1 VTSTRLYTPRF
12 FVVSA
17 SHFVLGMGFWMF
29 TLFPLYLAEQGASKA
44 WIGWLVAIEA
54 IAAVA
59 VRPWVGGILEERGRR
74 WVFRTAGVI
83 DLVGV
88 VLYLLVHDIST
99 GLVAVRIIHGI
110 GIGALFAAYF
120 TYAADIT
127 PVGRRTEGLAIF
139 GVSGILPSAIAPLLG
154 EELVARFGFQA
165 LFAAATAFTAI
176 SLALS
181 WNLPD
186 PEPDDEEDE
195 TTVSA
200 SFWRLAVDRR
210 LTAVWATTLVFSISA
225 SAYFAFLAPYAREVG
240 LARVGSF
247 FTCYSLAAVAVRL
260 AGGHLPDRFGARRML
275 APPLASLGLGLAVL
289 VALDSPVKLAV
300 AGALCGVG
308 HGYLFPILSGLA
320 LEAVDSRGRGAAMS
334 LFTALFDSGQMAGP
348 IVFGGIAELAG
359 YPGMFFAATML
370 VAVSLPRWI
379 VELAKGSP

>member
-1 VTSTRLYTPRF
+1 
-12 FVVSA
+12 
-17 SHFVLGMGFWMF
+17 H
-29 TLFPLYLAEQGASKA
+29 
-44 WIGWLVAIEA
+44 
-54 IAAVA
+54 
-59 VRPWVGGILEERGRR
+59 
-74 WVFRTAGVI
+74 GV
-83 DLVGV
+83 
-88 VLYLLVHDIST
+88 
-99 GLVAVRIIHGI
+99 

-165 LFAAATAFTAI
+165 LFAAATVFTAV

-186 PEPDDEEDE
+186 PEADEDE
-195 TTVSA
+195 TSESA
-200 SFWRLAVDRR
+200 SFWRLAADRR

-240 LARVGSF
+240 LARVGMF
-247 FTCYSLAAVAVRL
+247 FTCYSLAAVSVRL

-275 APPLASLGLGLAVL
+275 VPPLASLGIGLAVL
-289 VALDSPVKLAV
+289 VALDSPTKLAL
-300 AGALCGVG
+300 AGTLCGIG

-320 LEAVDSRGRGAAMS
+320 LEAVDSRGRGRGAAMS

-348 IVFGGIAELAG
+348 IVLGGIAELAG
-359 YPGMFFAATML
+359 YPGMFLAATLL

-379 VELAKGSP
+379 VELAKGRA